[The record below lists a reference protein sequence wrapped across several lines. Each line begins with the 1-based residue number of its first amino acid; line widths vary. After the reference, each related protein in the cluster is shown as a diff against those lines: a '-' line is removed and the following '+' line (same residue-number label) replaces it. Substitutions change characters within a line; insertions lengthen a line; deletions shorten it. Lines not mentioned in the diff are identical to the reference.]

1 MPSEIG
7 LLDAS
12 STSAGRAALR
22 VVIGAII
29 ISFSPVFVR
38 VADVEPM
45 AAGFYRTL
53 VGGIALALY
62 VGFRGDPLWRGRV
75 PFGFAVLCGLV
86 FAADLRLW
94 HRSIEYVG
102 PGLATI
108 LGNYQVFILAAFGIL
123 IHRERP
129 GWRYLVS
136 VPLALLGL
144 FLLVGVDWPHL
155 ETRARTGVFLG
166 LGTAVAYATYMI
178 VYQKSQQVQA
188 RLSPAASLTVIS
200 FACALAMGVGVAIE
214 GTFTVPNSRS
224 WAAMIG
230 YGLLCQALGWIL
242 ISQGLPRIATSRA
255 GLILLLQPTLS
266 FLWDIVFF
274 GRPTDRLEWLG
285 AAIALGAIYLGSAR
299 PARRP

>member
-1 MPSEIG
+1 
-7 LLDAS
+7 
-12 STSAGRAALR
+12 
-22 VVIGAII
+22 VIGAVL

-53 VGGIALALY
+53 VGGLALALY
-62 VGFRGDPLWRGRV
+62 VRLHGDPLWRGPV
-75 PFGFAVLCGLV
+75 PFGFAVLCGVV

-108 LGNYQVFILAAFGIL
+108 LGNFQVFILAAFGIL

-129 GWRYLVS
+129 GWRYLLS
-136 VPLALLGL
+136 VPLALVGL
-144 FLLVGVDWPHL
+144 FLLVGLDWPGL
-155 ETRARTGVFLG
+155 EAKARTGVFLG
-166 LGTAVAYATYMI
+166 LATAVAYATYMI
-178 VYQKSQQVQA
+178 VFQKSQQVPV

-200 FACALAMGVGVAIE
+200 FASAFAMGVGVMIE
-214 GTFTVPNSRS
+214 GEFTIPNSRS
-224 WAAMIG
+224 WVAMIG
-230 YGLLCQALGWIL
+230 YGVLCQALGWIL
-242 ISQGLPRIATSRA
+242 ISQGLPRIPTSRA

-299 PARRP
+299 PARRARS